1 MSTANQCRQFSFN
14 SYLITPKELDSAL
27 KKNPRT
33 KISTSPRVVPL
44 CAAWFMPNDP
54 EGRKGIDIF
63 RKHRVPEARFFDLD
77 GVKDHDSPYPHMLP
91 TAETFAEAMSELGI
105 RRDDEVVVY
114 DTEELGIFS
123 APRVG
128 WTLRVFGHPRVH
140 LLNNYRL
147 WVREG
152 YPTETGEPSQPERTN
167 YPVPTYDSKLV
178 IPYREL
184 KEIAKEHR
192 KEGAKEV
199 EILDARSYG
208 RWAGT
213 DPEPR
218 PGLSSGHIPG
228 SQSLAFQQLL
238 DPETKTYLPGPELRK
253 IFEGKDIDESKS
265 IISSCGT
272 GVTATIIETALGEA
286 EFGEPNLRRVYD
298 GSWTEWAQRVKP
310 EEGLIKKATRPSKLF
325 GLGPLWLSSLL
336 PFNYATGP
344 VDLSQPAMSTG
355 RKVFHCAVDETA
367 LTTNISEIKKWTTNG
382 AITLI
387 VPLYTLERLHALK
400 RAGSQV
406 AINAREAVRFLDRV
420 TSGKDNISAERVILQ
435 GPMEQYENWTEAE
448 KFFLP
453 EFEEE
458 PEANGVLPGDQVAQR
473 NREDKSK
480 DTKKNGAAPDD
491 LSQMLLNKLNFKKES
506 DAVSITSNG
515 THSAPAS
522 RPSSRSSR
530 TSPECANSHVVNGV
544 GKDAKKK
551 PESGHRRSASGSTIP
566 TVPLMLRP
574 LLSALLWRLH
584 SGPDAAN
591 AAKTCIL
598 ITNDRPTQVWA
609 QKFGIGVK
617 NIHQLRTSIQYEER
631 EYKNR
636 CKYVEKTQT
645 TTAEPKSLLS
655 YEDESDEDEL
665 VFVPRGR
672 GKGSTRGGGSR
683 GGTTRKA
690 AAFKSVAPPVEAT
703 MEIPTQPIDP
713 NSFSRSLGVTKQQQQ
728 QPTVDLSTQSGAA
741 RGMAGASRNYS
752 NSRRG
757 GSRGPSRGSSRGRG
771 KLWVP

>member
-1 MSTANQCRQFSFN
+1 MAFASLRNSLLPSPTRLIRPTMAFSHQARPFSFS
-14 SYLITPKELDSAL
+14 SYLVTPKELDTAL

-33 KISTSPRVVPL
+33 KIATSPRVVPL

-54 EGRKGIDIF
+54 EGRKGIDVF
-63 RKHRVPEARFFDLD
+63 RKHRIPQARFFDLD
-77 GVKDHDSPYPHMLP
+77 EVKDQDSPYPHMLP
-91 TAETFAEAMSELGI
+91 TAETFAEAMGELGI
-105 RRDDEVVVY
+105 RRDDEIVVY
-114 DTEELGIFS
+114 DSEEVGIFS

-140 LLNNYRL
+140 VLNNYRL

-152 YPTETGEPSQPERTN
+152 FPTETGEPFQPKKTN

-228 SQSLAFQQLL
+228 SQSLPFQELL
-238 DPETKTYLPGPELRK
+238 DPETKTYLPASELRK
-253 IFEGKDIDESKS
+253 IFESKDLDTSKS

-272 GVTATIIETALGEA
+272 GVTATIIETALAEA

-310 EEGLIKKATRPSKLF
+310 EEGLIKKKT
-325 GLGPLWLSSLL
+325 
-336 PFNYATGP
+336 
-344 VDLSQPAMSTG
+344 MSAG

-387 VPLYTLERLHALK
+387 VPLYTLERLHGLK

-420 TSGKDNISAERVILQ
+420 TSGKDNIAAERIILQ
-435 GPMEQYENWTEAE
+435 GPMEQYETWAEAE
-448 KFFLP
+448 KYFLP

-458 PEANGVLPGDQVAQR
+458 PDTAPGAPDGQVAQR

-480 DTKKNGAAPDD
+480 DNKKNSPAPDD

-506 DAVSITSNG
+506 DAVSLTSNG

-530 TSPECANSHVVNGV
+530 TSPECTNSHVIANGV
-544 GKDAKKK
+544 AKDGKAK

-584 SGPDAAN
+584 NGPDASN

-598 ITNDRPTQVWA
+598 ITNDHPTQVWA

-636 CKYVEKTQT
+636 CKYVEKTQIP
-645 TTAEPKSLLS
+645 APEPKTILA
-655 YEDESDEDEL
+655 YEEESDEDEL

-672 GKGSTRGGGSR
+672 GKGAVARGGGSR
-683 GGTTRKA
+683 GGTTRKPA
-690 AAFKSVAPPVEAT
+690 PPKPVAPPVEAAI
-703 MEIPTQPIDP
+703 EIPSQPIDP
-713 NSFSRSLGVTKQQQQ
+713 NSFSRSLGASKQA
-728 QPTVDLSTQSGAA
+728 PTVDLSTQSGAA

-757 GSRGPSRGSSRGRG
+757 ASRGPSRGNGRGRG